1 MNGLPASGPVGAS
14 DEQVLA
20 GSLVDPGLFAP
31 LVLRHGPRIH
41 AYLSRRS
48 TDADDLLGEVWLA
61 AFEGRRRFDSELGSV
76 VGWLFG
82 VARNVLL
89 AHYRHRGRKGG
100 AYATDRDDAVDEWA
114 AVDAR
119 LDAADAARALRDAL
133 HALPPEEREV
143 LLLVAWEQLTP
154 SESAQVL
161 GIPAGTARSRLH
173 RARGRL
179 SAAAGERSDDERQ
192 VLSSGRTSSHHLTE
206 EQS

>member
-1 MNGLPASGPVGAS
+1 VNGPPPSHQHAPS
-14 DEQVLA
+14 DDEVLA

-41 AYLSRRS
+41 SYLSRRS
-48 TDADDLLGEVWLA
+48 PDADDLLNEVWLA

-76 VGWLFG
+76 IGWLFG
-82 VARNVLL
+82 IARNVLL
-89 AHYRHRGRKGG
+89 THYRHRGRQGG
-100 AYATDRDDAVDEWA
+100 RYVTDPDTVDEWA

-119 LDAADAARALRDAL
+119 LDAMDEAKGLRAALE
-133 HALPPEEREV
+133 ALPPEEREV

-154 SESAQVL
+154 SECAQVL

-179 SAAAGERSDDERQ
+179 TTTGGERSDDQRQ
-192 VLSSGRTSSHHLTE
+192 VLSRGRTSSHHLTE